1 MRPTVQRAAAL
12 CYANA
17 TPPHRFRTWFAE
29 SVVFRETACMP
40 APSASFDGLRVAA
53 FESRR
58 ADETARMIE
67 RFGGVALVSPSM
79 REVPVEA
86 DRSVVEFAHR
96 LITGQI
102 DVVILLTG
110 VGTREMLARA
120 ERRVD
125 RQRFLD
131 ALADVKTLVRGPK
144 PLAVLK
150 ELGITP
156 TAVVPE
162 PNTWREVLADDRR
175 QAAGRQPG
183 GRRAGVRRA
192 EREPGRRPRS
202 PRRGGRVVQGLP
214 LGPARRRW
222 PAARPTSSGSPRG
235 EIDVAMFTSAQ
246 QVVHLLQRRA
256 RDETRAASSRR
267 PGRTRSSRRSARPPA
282 RCCSGND
289 LPVDF
294 EPSHPK
300 LGHLVSETAAL
311 RDELLD
317 RKRSSAESAIR
328 IRNPQSRPT
337 SSLQSARQ
345 SPQRLQPPAWH
356 DSPFLRACRREPTPY
371 TPIWLMRQA
380 GRYMPEYRAVR
391 EKTTFLELCKNPQL
405 SSEVMCT
412 AVERLGVDAAIIFS
426 DLLPILEPMGMELEF
441 AAGDGPQYSQPG
453 ARVGRRRPRHR
464 ARKRRRRCISCSRRS
479 PKPAATCPTHIP
491 LIGFAGAPFTLASY
505 AIEGGSSRTF
515 LHTKTLMYREP
526 AAWRELM
533 ERLSRTVT
541 RYLNAQIAAGAQAV
555 QLFDSWVGCLSPGD
569 YREFVLPYVRTIAEG
584 LTPGAPLIHFGT
596 GNPALLPLMAEAGGD
611 VIGLDWRV
619 DLADG
624 WKTVGHDRAV
634 QGNLDPAVLLADRD
648 SIAEQAGAIL
658 AAAAGRPGHIF
669 NLGHGVLQQTP
680 VDNVRALVEIVH
692 EASAR

>member
-1 MRPTVQRAAAL
+1 MSSAK
-12 CYANA
+12 
-17 TPPHRFRTWFAE
+17 
-29 SVVFRETACMP
+29 
-40 APSASFDGLRVAA
+40 ASFDNLRVAS

-67 RFGGVALVSPSM
+67 RFGGVAYVSPSM

-86 DRSVVEFAHR
+86 DGSVVEFAHR

-102 DVVILLTG
+102 DVVVLLTG
-110 VGTREMLARA
+110 VGTREMLSRS

-131 ALADVKTLVRGPK
+131 ALSDVKTVVRGPK

-150 ELGITP
+150 EIGITP
-156 TAVVPE
+156 TVIVPE
-162 PNTWREVLADDRR
+162 PNTWREVLATIDAKLAVTNLTVAV
-175 QAAGRQPG
+175 QEYGVPNVSLVAGLEARGAIVESFKVYRWDLPEDVTPL
-183 GRRAGVRRA
+183 RANV
-192 EREPGRRPRS
+192 ER
-202 PRRGGRVVQGLP
+202 L
-214 LGPARRRW
+214 A
-222 PAARPTSSGSPRG
+222 TG
-235 EIDVAMFTSAQ
+235 EIDVALFTSAQ
-246 QVVHLLQRRA
+246 QVVHVLRVAREMELETPVREGFARA
-256 RDETRAASSRR
+256 VVASVGPTTSEMLIAN
-267 PGRTRSSRRSARPPA
+267 S
-282 RCCSGND
+282 

-300 LGHLVSETAAL
+300 LGHLVTETAAQAG
-311 RDELLD
+311 ELLK
-317 RKRSSAESAIR
+317 RKRAA
-328 IRNPQSRPT
+328 PATAAPT
-337 SSLQSARQ
+337 AAASTNAGGAK
-345 SPQRLQPPAWH
+345 PAWH
-356 DSPFLRACRREPTPY
+356 DSPFLRACRREPTPF
-371 TPIWLMRQA
+371 TPVWLMRQA
-380 GRYMPEYRAVR
+380 GRYMAEYRAVR

-426 DLLPILEPMGMELEF
+426 DLLPILEPMGLELEF
-441 AAGDGPQYSQPG
+441 AAGEGPVIHNPVRESEDVD
-453 ARVGRRRPRHR
+453 RVLELESVDALRFVFETVTQTRRDLPE
-464 ARKRRRRCISCSRRS
+464 
-479 PKPAATCPTHIP
+479 HIP

-505 AIEGGSSRTF
+505 AIEGGSSRSF
-515 LHTKTLMYREP
+515 LHTKTLMYRAP

-533 ERLSRTVT
+533 ERLSRTIT
-541 RYLNAQIAAGAQAV
+541 RYLNGQIAAGAQAV

-569 YREFVLPYVRTIAEG
+569 YREFVLPHVRLIAAG
-584 LTPGAPLIHFGT
+584 LTKGAPLIHFGT

-624 WKTVGHDRAV
+624 WKTVGYDLAV
-634 QGNLDPAVLLADRD
+634 QGNMDPAVLLADRD
-648 SIAEQAGAIL
+648 DIALQAKAVL
-658 AAAAGRPGHIF
+658 DAAAGRPGHIF